1 MAQASLSSSCQE
13 EQTMTSTAKNLIA
26 AFLILFTGCAA
37 GTAWARG
44 SRPACPDPGAL
55 DVAGF
60 WESRNTSKGGIGHTL
75 EFRKD
80 GTFVEATTVI
90 VGMNYHVSG
99 DRLFLDELVEDKTIE
114 PEGVEFRV
122 EGDLL
127 VEKAPNAPVVRKER
141 VGKAEP
147 GSPPIVGV
155 WRFRHDTGAIA
166 YEKYGA
172 DGRVSLRLPLASS
185 TGCYKVLGDRLA
197 MKKPGCKEVTLPFD
211 LGAGEFV
218 LRGPGGRSTAYGF
231 VTEGP
236 WYDREHPPRL

>member
-1 MAQASLSSSCQE
+1 
-13 EQTMTSTAKNLIA
+13 MTSTARNLIA
-26 AFLILFTGCAA
+26 AALILFTGCAA

-44 SRPACPDPGAL
+44 SRPACPEPAAL
-55 DVAGF
+55 DLAGF

-90 VGMNYHVSG
+90 VDSTYHVSG
-99 DRLFLDELVEDKTIE
+99 DRLFLDALSEDKTSG
-114 PEGVEFRV
+114 PKGVEFRV
-122 EGDLL
+122 EGDLMIAKGL
-127 VEKAPNAPVVRKER
+127 NGSTIKKER

-166 YEKYGA
+166 YERYGA
-172 DGRVSLRLPLASS
+172 DGRMSLRLPLASS
-185 TGCYKVLGDRLA
+185 TGCYKVQGDRLA
-197 MKKPGCKEVTLPFD
+197 MSKPGRKDATVSFD
-211 LGAGEFV
+211 LGAGELV
-218 LRGPGGRSTAYGF
+218 LRGPGERPAAYGF
-231 VTEGP
+231 VKEGP